1 MKKKLLIL
9 YGSVVI
15 MILICLLCMYLR
27 QKRQNKTEQTEQTEQ
42 TETSTDIMTESI
54 PATSTEHLIPDSE
67 PESIELSEDNYI
79 ETIKQIISGQTN
91 SQTPV
96 TKHCLATFDSEGLS
110 GIISIEEIPEMCSYT
125 DRKACFNITTSSGTE
140 SYAAGFT
147 IVDGKMDYLEIYYVP
162 GAEGGV

>member
-9 YGSVVI
+9 YASVCIIILVC
-15 MILICLLCMYLR
+15 LICMTLNR
-27 QKRQNKTEQTEQTEQ
+27 KKQNQTEPVSTELNTDVTTESVSEMSTEQDNSESE
-42 TETSTDIMTESI
+42 SESI
-54 PATSTEHLIPDSE
+54 T
-67 PESIELSEDNYI
+67 LSEDNYI

-96 TKHCLATFDSEGLS
+96 TKACLASFDSADLS
-110 GIISIEEIPEMCSYT
+110 GIISITEIPEMCSYA
-125 DRKACFNITTSSGTE
+125 DRKACFNITTSSGTK

-147 IVDGKMDYLEIYYVP
+147 IVNGKMNYLEIYYVP

>member
-9 YGSVVI
+9 YASVGIIILVC
-15 MILICLLCMYLR
+15 LICMTLNR
-27 QKRQNKTEQTEQTEQ
+27 KKQNQTEPVSTELNTDVTTESVSEMSTEQDN
-42 TETSTDIMTESI
+42 SES
-54 PATSTEHLIPDSE
+54 ESE
-67 PESIELSEDNYI
+67 NNTLSEDNYI

-96 TKHCLATFDSEGLS
+96 TKACLASFDSADLS
-110 GIISIEEIPEMCSYT
+110 GIISITEIPEMCSYA
-125 DRKACFNITTSSGTE
+125 DRKACFNITTSSGTK

-147 IVDGKMDYLEIYYVP
+147 IVNGKMNYLEIYYVP

>member
-9 YGSVVI
+9 YASVGIIILVC
-15 MILICLLCMYLR
+15 LICMTLNR
-27 QKRQNKTEQTEQTEQ
+27 KKQNQTEPVSTELNTDVTTESVSEMSTEQDNSESE
-42 TETSTDIMTESI
+42 SESI
-54 PATSTEHLIPDSE
+54 T
-67 PESIELSEDNYI
+67 LSEDNYI

-96 TKHCLATFDSEGLS
+96 TKACLASFDSADLS
-110 GIISIEEIPEMCSYT
+110 GIISITEIPEMCSYA
-125 DRKACFNITTSSGTE
+125 DRKACFNITTSSGTK

-147 IVDGKMDYLEIYYVP
+147 IVNGKMNYLEIYYVP

>member
-9 YGSVVI
+9 YASVGIIILVC
-15 MILICLLCMYLR
+15 LICMTLNR
-27 QKRQNKTEQTEQTEQ
+27 KKQNQTEPVSTELNMDVTTESVSEMSTEQDNSESE
-42 TETSTDIMTESI
+42 SESI
-54 PATSTEHLIPDSE
+54 T
-67 PESIELSEDNYI
+67 LSEDNYI

-96 TKHCLATFDSEGLS
+96 TKACLASFDSADLS
-110 GIISIEEIPEMCSYT
+110 GIISITEIPEMCSYA
-125 DRKACFNITTSSGTE
+125 DRKACFNITTSSGTK

-147 IVDGKMDYLEIYYVP
+147 IVNGKMNYLEIYYVP

>member
-9 YGSVVI
+9 YASVGIIILVC
-15 MILICLLCMYLR
+15 LICMTLNR
-27 QKRQNKTEQTEQTEQ
+27 KKQNQTEPVSTELNTDVTTESVSEMSTEQDNSE
-42 TETSTDIMTESI
+42 SKSESI
-54 PATSTEHLIPDSE
+54 T
-67 PESIELSEDNYI
+67 LSEDNYI

-96 TKHCLATFDSEGLS
+96 TKACLASFDSADLS
-110 GIISIEEIPEMCSYT
+110 GIISITEIPEMCSYA
-125 DRKACFNITTSSGTE
+125 DRKACFNITTSSGTK

-147 IVDGKMDYLEIYYVP
+147 IVNGKMNYLEIYYVP

>member
-9 YGSVVI
+9 YASVGIIILVC
-15 MILICLLCMYLR
+15 LICMTLNR
-27 QKRQNKTEQTEQTEQ
+27 KKQNQTEPVSTELNTDVTTESVSEMSTEQDNSESE
-42 TETSTDIMTESI
+42 SESI
-54 PATSTEHLIPDSE
+54 T
-67 PESIELSEDNYI
+67 LSEDNYI

-96 TKHCLATFDSEGLS
+96 TKACLASFDSADLS
-110 GIISIEEIPEMCSYT
+110 GIISITEIPELCSYA
-125 DRKACFNITTSSGTE
+125 DRKACFNITTSSGTK

-147 IVDGKMDYLEIYYVP
+147 IVNGKMNYLEIYYVP

>member
-9 YGSVVI
+9 YASVGIIILVC
-15 MILICLLCMYLR
+15 LICMTLNR
-27 QKRQNKTEQTEQTEQ
+27 KKQNQTEPVSTELNTDVTTESVSEMSTEQDNSESE
-42 TETSTDIMTESI
+42 SESI
-54 PATSTEHLIPDSE
+54 T
-67 PESIELSEDNYI
+67 LSEDNYI

-96 TKHCLATFDSEGLS
+96 TKACLASFDSADLS
-110 GIISIEEIPEMCSYT
+110 GIISITEILEMCSYA
-125 DRKACFNITTSSGTE
+125 DRKACFNITTSSGTK

-147 IVDGKMDYLEIYYVP
+147 IVNGKMNYLEIYYVP

>member
-9 YGSVVI
+9 YASVGIIILVC
-15 MILICLLCMYLR
+15 LICMTLNR
-27 QKRQNKTEQTEQTEQ
+27 KKQNQTEPVSTELNTDVTTESVSEMSTEQDNSESE
-42 TETSTDIMTESI
+42 SESI
-54 PATSTEHLIPDSE
+54 T
-67 PESIELSEDNYI
+67 LSEDNYI

-96 TKHCLATFDSEGLS
+96 TKACLASFDSADLS
-110 GIISIEEIPEMCSYT
+110 GIISISEIPEMCSYA
-125 DRKACFNITTSSGTE
+125 DRKACFNITTSSGTK

-147 IVDGKMDYLEIYYVP
+147 IVNGKMNYLEIYYVP

>member
-9 YGSVVI
+9 YASVGIIILVC
-15 MILICLLCMYLR
+15 LICMTLNR
-27 QKRQNKTEQTEQTEQ
+27 KKQNQTEPVSTEINTDVTTESVSEMSTEQDNSESE
-42 TETSTDIMTESI
+42 SESI
-54 PATSTEHLIPDSE
+54 T
-67 PESIELSEDNYI
+67 LSEDNYI

-96 TKHCLATFDSEGLS
+96 TKACLASFDSADLS
-110 GIISIEEIPEMCSYT
+110 GIISISEIPEMCSYA
-125 DRKACFNITTSSGTE
+125 DRKACFNITTSSGTK

-147 IVDGKMDYLEIYYVP
+147 IVNGKMNYLEIYYVP

>member
-9 YGSVVI
+9 YASVGIIILVC
-15 MILICLLCMYLR
+15 LICMTLNR
-27 QKRQNKTEQTEQTEQ
+27 KKQNQTEPVSTELNTDVTTESVSEMSTEQDNSESE
-42 TETSTDIMTESI
+42 SESI
-54 PATSTEHLIPDSE
+54 T
-67 PESIELSEDNYI
+67 LSEDNYI

-96 TKHCLATFDSEGLS
+96 TKACLASFDSADLS
-110 GIISIEEIPEMCSYT
+110 GIISITEIPEMCSYA
-125 DRKACFNITTSSGTE
+125 DRKACFNITTSSGTK

-147 IVDGKMDYLEIYYVP
+147 IINGKMNYLEIYYVP

>member
-9 YGSVVI
+9 YASVGIIILVC
-15 MILICLLCMYLR
+15 LICMTLNR
-27 QKRQNKTEQTEQTEQ
+27 KKQNQTEPVSTELNTDVTTESVSEMSTEQDN
-42 TETSTDIMTESI
+42 SES
-54 PATSTEHLIPDSE
+54 ESE
-67 PESIELSEDNYI
+67 NITLSEDNYI

-96 TKHCLATFDSEGLS
+96 TKACLASFDSADLS
-110 GIISIEEIPEMCSYT
+110 GIISITEIPEMCSYA
-125 DRKACFNITTSSGTE
+125 DRKACFNITTSSGTK

-147 IVDGKMDYLEIYYVP
+147 IFNGKMNYLEIYYVP

>member
-9 YGSVVI
+9 YGSVGIIILVC
-15 MILICLLCMYLR
+15 LICMTLSR
-27 QKRQNKTEQTEQTEQ
+27 KKQNQTEPVSTESNTDVTTESVSEMSTEQENPES
-42 TETSTDIMTESI
+42 ESESI
-54 PATSTEHLIPDSE
+54 T
-67 PESIELSEDNYI
+67 LSEDNYI

-96 TKHCLATFDSEGLS
+96 TKECLASFDSADLS
-110 GIISIEEIPEMCSYT
+110 EIISISEISEMCSYA
-125 DRKACFNITTSSGTE
+125 DRKACFNITTSSGTK

-147 IVDGKMDYLEIYYVP
+147 IVNGKMNYLEIYYVP

>member
-9 YGSVVI
+9 YASVGIIILVC
-15 MILICLLCMYLR
+15 LICMTLNR
-27 QKRQNKTEQTEQTEQ
+27 KKQNQTEPVSTELNTDVTTESVSEMSTEQDNSESES
-42 TETSTDIMTESI
+42 ESESI
-54 PATSTEHLIPDSE
+54 T
-67 PESIELSEDNYI
+67 LSEDNYI

-96 TKHCLATFDSEGLS
+96 TKACLASFDSADLS
-110 GIISIEEIPEMCSYT
+110 GIISITEIPEMCSYA
-125 DRKACFNITTSSGTE
+125 DRKACFNITTSSGTK

-147 IVDGKMDYLEIYYVP
+147 IVNGKMNYLEIYYVP

>member
-9 YGSVVI
+9 YASVGIIILVC
-15 MILICLLCMYLR
+15 LICMTLNR
-27 QKRQNKTEQTEQTEQ
+27 KKQNQTEPVSTELNTDVTTESVSEMSTEQDNSESE
-42 TETSTDIMTESI
+42 SESI
-54 PATSTEHLIPDSE
+54 T
-67 PESIELSEDNYI
+67 LSEDNYI

-96 TKHCLATFDSEGLS
+96 TKACLASFDSADLS
-110 GIISIEEIPEMCSYT
+110 GIISITEIPEMCSYA
-125 DRKACFNITTSSGTE
+125 DRKACFNITTSSGTK

-147 IVDGKMDYLEIYYVP
+147 IVNVKMNYLEIYYVP

>member
-9 YGSVVI
+9 YASVGIIILVC
-15 MILICLLCMYLR
+15 LICMTLNR
-27 QKRQNKTEQTEQTEQ
+27 KKQNQTEPVSTELNTDVTTESVSEMSTEQDN
-42 TETSTDIMTESI
+42 SES
-54 PATSTEHLIPDSE
+54 ESE
-67 PESIELSEDNYI
+67 NITLSEDNYI

-96 TKHCLATFDSEGLS
+96 TKACLASFDSADLS
-110 GIISIEEIPEMCSYT
+110 GIISITEIPEMCSYA
-125 DRKACFNITTSSGTE
+125 DRKACFNITTSSGTK

-147 IVDGKMDYLEIYYVP
+147 IVNGKMNYLEIYYVP

>member
-9 YGSVVI
+9 YGSVGI
-15 MILICLLCMYLR
+15 IILICLVCMTLSR
-27 QKRQNKTEQTEQTEQ
+27 KKQNQMEPVATESNTDEGTLESISEMSTEQDDSESE
-42 TETSTDIMTESI
+42 SESI
-54 PATSTEHLIPDSE
+54 T
-67 PESIELSEDNYI
+67 LSEDNYI

-96 TKHCLATFDSEGLS
+96 TKECLASFDSADLS
-110 GIISIEEIPEMCSYT
+110 GIISITEIPEMCSYV
-125 DRKACFNITTSSGTE
+125 DRKACFNITTSSGTK

-147 IVDGKMDYLEIYYVP
+147 IVNGKMNYLEIYYVP

>member
-9 YGSVVI
+9 YASVGIIILVC
-15 MILICLLCMYLR
+15 LICMTLNR
-27 QKRQNKTEQTEQTEQ
+27 KKQNQTEPVSTELNTDVTTESVSEMSTEQDNSESE
-42 TETSTDIMTESI
+42 SESI
-54 PATSTEHLIPDSE
+54 T
-67 PESIELSEDNYI
+67 LSEDNYI

-96 TKHCLATFDSEGLS
+96 TKACLASFDSADLS
-110 GIISIEEIPEMCSYT
+110 GIISITEIPEMCSYA
-125 DRKACFNITTSSGTE
+125 DRKACFNITTSSGTK

-147 IVDGKMDYLEIYYVP
+147 IVNGKINYLEIYYVP

>member
-9 YGSVVI
+9 YGSVGI
-15 MILICLLCMYLR
+15 IILICLVCMTLSR
-27 QKRQNKTEQTEQTEQ
+27 KKQNQMEPVSTESNTDEETMESISEMSTEQENPES
-42 TETSTDIMTESI
+42 ESESI
-54 PATSTEHLIPDSE
+54 T
-67 PESIELSEDNYI
+67 LSEDNYI

-96 TKHCLATFDSEGLS
+96 TKACLASFDSADLS
-110 GIISIEEIPEMCSYT
+110 GIISITEIPEMCSYA
-125 DRKACFNITTSSGTE
+125 DRKACFNITTSSGTK

-147 IVDGKMDYLEIYYVP
+147 IVNGKMNYLEIYYVP

>member
-9 YGSVVI
+9 YASVGIIILVC
-15 MILICLLCMYLR
+15 LICMTLNR
-27 QKRQNKTEQTEQTEQ
+27 KKQNQTEPVSTELNTDVTTESVSEMSTEQDN
-42 TETSTDIMTESI
+42 SES
-54 PATSTEHLIPDSE
+54 ESE
-67 PESIELSEDNYI
+67 NITLSEDNYI

-96 TKHCLATFDSEGLS
+96 TKACLASFDSADLS
-110 GIISIEEIPEMCSYT
+110 GIISITEIPEMCSY
-125 DRKACFNITTSSGTE
+125 ASGTK

-147 IVDGKMDYLEIYYVP
+147 IVNGKMNYLEIYYVP

>member
-9 YGSVVI
+9 YASVVI
-15 MILICLLCMYLR
+15 IILVCLICMTLNR
-27 QKRQNKTEQTEQTEQ
+27 KKQNQTEPVSTELNTDVTTESVSEMSTEQDNSESE
-42 TETSTDIMTESI
+42 SESI
-54 PATSTEHLIPDSE
+54 T
-67 PESIELSEDNYI
+67 LSEDNYI

-96 TKHCLATFDSEGLS
+96 TKACLASFDSADLS
-110 GIISIEEIPEMCSYT
+110 GIISITEIPEMCSYA
-125 DRKACFNITTSSGTE
+125 DRKACFNITTSSGTK

-147 IVDGKMDYLEIYYVP
+147 IVNGKMNYLEIYYVP

>member
-9 YGSVVI
+9 YASVGIIILVC
-15 MILICLLCMYLR
+15 LICMTLNR
-27 QKRQNKTEQTEQTEQ
+27 KKQNQTEPVSTELNTDVTTESVSEMSTEQDNSESE
-42 TETSTDIMTESI
+42 SESI
-54 PATSTEHLIPDSE
+54 T
-67 PESIELSEDNYI
+67 LSEDNYI

-96 TKHCLATFDSEGLS
+96 TKACLASFDSADLS
-110 GIISIEEIPEMCSYT
+110 GIISISEIPEMCSYAE
-125 DRKACFNITTSSGTE
+125 RKACFNITTSSGTK

-147 IVDGKMDYLEIYYVP
+147 IVNGKMNYLEIYYVP

>member
-9 YGSVVI
+9 YASVGIIILVC
-15 MILICLLCMYLR
+15 LICMTLNR
-27 QKRQNKTEQTEQTEQ
+27 KKQNQTEPVSTELNTDVTTESVSEMSTEQDNSENE
-42 TETSTDIMTESI
+42 SESI
-54 PATSTEHLIPDSE
+54 T
-67 PESIELSEDNYI
+67 LSEDNYI

-96 TKHCLATFDSEGLS
+96 TKACLASFDSADLS
-110 GIISIEEIPEMCSYT
+110 GIISITEIPEMCSYA
-125 DRKACFNITTSSGTE
+125 DRKACFNITTSSGTK

-147 IVDGKMDYLEIYYVP
+147 IVNGKMNYLEIYYVP